1 MKVTDLVK
9 DMGFP
14 GGISGKEP
22 TSQCRRHGI
31 DPWVGESPW
40 RGTWQPTSI
49 FFPGESHGQRN
60 LADYSPWGHKES
72 DKSELSNTA

>member
-14 GGISGKEP
+14 GGICGKEP

-40 RGTWQPTSI
+40 RRTWQPISI
-49 FFPGESHGQRN
+49 FFPGESHRQRN
-60 LADYSPWGHKES
+60 LAYYSPWGLSDKES
-72 DKSELSNTA
+72 DKSE